1 MVKGGGYNEIWHF
14 GEENYPVLKK
24 LIETRIK
31 LRDYTLS
38 LAKDAHENGA
48 PMMRPMFFEFP
59 QDELCY
65 TLWDQYM
72 YGSDILFA
80 PIYNEGQTERT
91 VYLPEGSWIRVGNRE
106 NDKCE
111 YTGGQTVAVKADVSE
126 YIAFVRKGSEVIKA
140 FDGE

>member
-1 MVKGGGYNEIWHF
+1 
-14 GEENYPVLKK
+14 
-24 LIETRIK
+24 
-31 LRDYTLS
+31 
-38 LAKDAHENGA
+38 
-48 PMMRPMFFEFP
+48 MRPMFFEFP

-80 PIYNEGQTERT
+80 PIYNEGQTERE
-91 VYLPEGSWIRVGNRE
+91 VYLPEGEWVRVGNRE
-106 NDKCE
+106 NDKRE
-111 YTGGQTVAVKADVSE
+111 YAGGKTVAVKAEVSE